1 PRNSTT
7 GTAIAS
13 STSERPTT
21 CDGSTTARPAA
32 SPSTSSVLQHQPDGI
47 LRPSNEDQQQP
58 PVRIVYASDIMAAM
72 LRARRSP
79 RTRTALDVLR
89 EWFRP
94 PDPDAVAKL
103 LDAMD
108 AGQLVTRPVTV
119 SCFLRG
125 TAVAIPSHWRQGTL
139 TLDGGAITWRRHLA
153 VRPDLTR
160 LPTKLDIEQVR
171 KVA

>member
-1 PRNSTT
+1 M
-7 GTAIAS
+7 
-13 STSERPTT
+13 
-21 CDGSTTARPAA
+21 
-32 SPSTSSVLQHQPDGI
+32 
-47 LRPSNEDQQQP
+47 
-58 PVRIVYASDIMAAM
+58 RIVYASDIMAAM

-79 RTRTALDVLR
+79 GTRTALDVLR

-160 LPTKLDIEQVR
+160 LPTKLDIEQVH
-171 KVA
+171 KVAGDDRLRLKADLFRIIVCHAASGRIELGVPTIDVPLVRRAIQRDRRAPNP